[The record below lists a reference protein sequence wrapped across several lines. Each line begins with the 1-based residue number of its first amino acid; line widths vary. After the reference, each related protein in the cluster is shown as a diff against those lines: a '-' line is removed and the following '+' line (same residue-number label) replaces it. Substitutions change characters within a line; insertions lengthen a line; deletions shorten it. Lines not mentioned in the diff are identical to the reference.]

1 MHEKLLR
8 ALQERRP
15 QICARWEALLRLE
28 PVHTPL
34 AHPDM
39 LVYLFDL
46 TLDEVLA
53 ALPKPPG
60 RPVRSRPKCESDIN
74 PMRAYF
80 PALEQALL
88 EALVLAQWELRV
100 LTTEARVA
108 TVTELCTV
116 LRRIARREI
125 AVFDE
130 ICRQGPKRPTKR
142 AATDET
148 PDAARHS

>member
-1 MHEKLLR
+1 MHELLLH

-39 LVYLFDL
+39 LVYLFDQ
-46 TLDEVLA
+46 TLDEVLT
-53 ALPKPPG
+53 ALPKPHG
-60 RPVRSRPKCESDIN
+60 RPVRSRPTCESDIN

-88 EALVLAQWELRV
+88 EALVLAQCELPALSTEERV
-100 LTTEARVA
+100 GA
-108 TVTELCTV
+108 VTELCTT
-116 LRRIARREI
+116 LRRIARREM
-125 AVFDE
+125 ATFDE
-130 ICRQGPKRPTKR
+130 ICRKSPKRSPKR
-142 AATDET
+142 AHVGA
-148 PDAARHS
+148 